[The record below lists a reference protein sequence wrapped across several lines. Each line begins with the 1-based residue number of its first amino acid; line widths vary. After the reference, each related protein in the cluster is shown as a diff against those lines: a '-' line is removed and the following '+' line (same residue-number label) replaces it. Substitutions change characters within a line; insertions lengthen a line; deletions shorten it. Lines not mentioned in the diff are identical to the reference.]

1 MGWIERIE
9 LATRGLDCPTSIP
22 SSANQA
28 GFLALAA
35 RHVSDWHVSRGE
47 LTV

>member
-1 MGWIERIE
+1 MPERIE

-22 SSANQA
+22 NSSNQA

-35 RHVSDWHVSRGE
+35 PLIRLARVPTPAES
-47 LTV
+47 